1 VNPVLLYGWIT
12 AAKTSLILPPLT
24 ESTCL
29 KVLAICIAYVVTLVL
44 STPIVTKFVSAQP
57 SESERSENQSE
68 NQAHATEERRYL
80 GNIIGKCEN
89 IIIVTLVL
97 VHAETALALIFAA
110 KALVRRQDIEQD
122 PGYFLGGT
130 LINFVWSLGVA
141 MIARVLIAGL

>member
-1 VNPVLLYGWIT
+1 MNPILLYSWWTT
-12 AAKTSLILPPLT
+12 AAKTSLILPPLI
-24 ESTCL
+24 ESPLL
-29 KVLAICIAYVVTLVL
+29 KVMAILIAYVVTLVF
-44 STPIVTKFVSAQP
+44 STAVVTKFISP
-57 SESERSENQSE
+57 SPPPETLGESDT
-68 NQAHATEERRYL
+68 QAHATEERRHL

-130 LINFVWSLGVA
+130 LINFVWSLGMA
-141 MIARVLIAGL
+141 LIARVLIAGL